1 MSITAETGTL
11 SGDRET
17 VTFRGTVRAI
27 RDRLPEGT
35 PAGNEPNGPITLS
48 AETLR
53 VVPKKGRAETDG
65 PVTVEEPRG
74 IIHAN
79 RNDGRQRGAYDQ
91 AQVRRPRHPRAGN
104 CSPVNAFHYLHFFAA
119 PAALI
124 ALACALLP
132 TPARAEKADREK
144 PINYSADTGDVNYLT
159 KVGSL
164 AGSVIITQGTLT
176 VRADRMV
183 FRQNPDNS
191 MMVTAYGNPV
201 SFRQKRD
208 GFDEYYEG
216 FAQRVDRRREEFV
229 ELFDRALLR
238 RGQDEI
244 RSNYISYSS
253 ATEIFK
259 AEGRPGSAAA
269 ADSAG
274 RIAQHLVV
282 GCQRR
287 GGGWAKPQSDCVQ
300 RRHDE
305 APVRHRR
312 CGQRLHVGPTPRDR
326 GVRPQC
332 WRRTT

>member
-1 MSITAETGTL
+1 
-11 SGDRET
+11 
-17 VTFRGTVRAI
+17 
-27 RDRLPEGT
+27 
-35 PAGNEPNGPITLS
+35 
-48 AETLR
+48 
-53 VVPKKGRAETDG
+53 
-65 PVTVEEPRG
+65 
-74 IIHAN
+74 
-79 RNDGRQRGAYDQ
+79 
-91 AQVRRPRHPRAGN
+91 
-104 CSPVNAFHYLHFFAA
+104 VNAFHYLQFFAA
-119 PAALI
+119 PATVI
-124 ALACALLP
+124 AFACALLA

-176 VRADRMV
+176 IRADRMV

-216 FAQRVDRRREEFV
+216 FAQRVEYDGAKEFV

-274 RIAQHLVV
+274 PGPRV
-282 GCQRR
+282 R
-287 GGGWAKPQSDCVQ
+287 GVFQPKSDTPLLPAGKDAGKASDKDGAPAAATPSPALKPAG
-300 RRHDE
+300 E
-305 APVRHRR
+305 LA
-312 CGQRLHVGPTPRDR
+312 PTP
-326 GVRPQC
+326 
-332 WRRTT
+332 TK